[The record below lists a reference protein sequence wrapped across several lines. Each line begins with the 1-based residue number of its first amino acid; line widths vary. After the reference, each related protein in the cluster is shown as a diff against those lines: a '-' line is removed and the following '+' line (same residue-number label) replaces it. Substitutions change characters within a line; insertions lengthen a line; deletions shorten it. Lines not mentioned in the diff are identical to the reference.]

1 MLIDEINKIANE
13 VKDFKI
19 EKQKDIEEFKHKF
32 SSQVKNLFEHFK
44 TLDVDNKKIVGPE
57 INKLKDKID
66 NIYKNAIISFAQK
79 KNEEKK
85 IDYSLQFANENQ
97 IGNRHPLSLVKEK
110 IINILGKV
118 GFTLADGPEI
128 EDDWH
133 NFTAL
138 NIPQDHPAR
147 DMQDTFFIEENFSTV
162 LRTHTSDVQIR
173 VLENCQ
179 LPVRIISAGRCYRNE
194 DISYRAHCTFNQFE
208 GLYVD
213 KNVSFVDLK
222 QTINYIFKNLFGEN
236 IKMRYRPSYFPFT
249 EPSTEIDVSCF
260 ICGGKGCNVCKYN
273 GWLEVCG
280 AGMIDPNV
288 LKNTNIDP
296 EVYSGFAFG
305 FGIDRLSMLL
315 YQVNDIR
322 FFTTNDVR
330 FLKQF
335 NLI

>member
-1 MLIDEINKIANE
+1 MLIDEINKISDE
-13 VKDFKI
+13 IDHLKI
-19 EKQKDIEEFKHKF
+19 EQQKDIEEFKHKF
-32 SSQVKNLFEHFK
+32 TSKIKDLFEHFK
-44 TLDVDNKKIVGPE
+44 ALDIDLKKKIGPE
-57 INKLKDKID
+57 INKLKAKVDST
-66 NIYKNAIISFAQK
+66 YKNAVSALTNKKHADQQIDFSLDFAT
-79 KNEEKK
+79 
-85 IDYSLQFANENQ
+85 ENG

-110 IINILGKV
+110 IINILSKI

-138 NIPQDHPAR
+138 NVPQDHPAR
-147 DMQDTFFIEENFSTV
+147 DMQDTFFLDDKFSKV
-162 LRTHTSDVQIR
+162 LRTQTSGVEIR

-179 LPVRIISAGRCYRNE
+179 LPVRIISAGRVYRNE
-194 DISYRAHCTFNQFE
+194 DISYRSHCVFHQIE

-222 QTINYIFKNLFGEN
+222 QTINYIFKNLFGN
-236 IKMRYRPSYFPFT
+236 DVKLRYRPSYFPFT

-260 ICGGKGCNVCKYN
+260 ICGGKGCNICKYA

-280 AGMIDPNV
+280 AGMTDPNV
-288 LKNTNIDP
+288 LINTNIDP
-296 EVYSGFAFG
+296 KIYSGFAFG
-305 FGIDRLSMLL
+305 FGIERLAMLL
-315 YQVNDIR
+315 YHINDIR

-335 NLI
+335 NII

>member
-1 MLIDEINKIANE
+1 MLDEINRIANE
-13 VKDFKI
+13 AENFKI
-19 EKQKDIEEFKHKF
+19 EKQKDIEEFKQKF

-44 TLDVDNKKIVGPE
+44 TLAVDDKKIVGPA
-57 INKLKDKID
+57 INKLKGEID
-66 NIYKNAIISFAQK
+66 SIYKKAVITLANGK
-79 KNEEKK
+79 EESKEV
-85 IDYSLQFANENQ
+85 DYSLQFANENQ

-110 IINILGKV
+110 IINILGKI

-138 NIPQDHPAR
+138 NVPQDHPAR
-147 DMQDTFFIEENFSTV
+147 DMQDTFFLDENFSTV
-162 LRTHTSDVQIR
+162 LRTHTSGVQIR

-179 LPVRIISAGRCYRNE
+179 LPVRIISAGRVYRNE
-194 DISYRAHCTFNQFE
+194 DISYRSHCMFHQVE

-236 IKMRYRPSYFPFT
+236 VQLRYRPSYFPFT

-260 ICGGKGCNVCKYN
+260 ICGGKGCNVCKHN

-288 LKNTNIDP
+288 LINTNIDP
-296 EVYSGFAFG
+296 DTYSGLAFG
-305 FGIDRLSMLL
+305 FGIERLAMLL
-315 YQVNDIR
+315 YQVGDIR
-322 FFTTNDVR
+322 FFSTNDVR